1 VLAEIVAQSRGTSL
15 VPPVEA
21 VVGPICH
28 HDPARTLPGLPVCA
42 RCTGVW
48 LGGAVAPLLL
58 MVPARPV
65 PMRRAAIALLGGAAL
80 ALAAALAE
88 LFGGIATGNALR
100 VGLGLPLGA
109 VLPGFLALG
118 AAALFRAEVAKP
130 GPAGR
135 TGPAPPA

>member
-1 VLAEIVAQSRGTSL
+1 VPIVEGL
-15 VPPVEA
+15 
-21 VVGPICH
+21 VGPICH
-28 HDPARTLPGLPVCA
+28 HDPTRTLPGLPVCA

-48 LGGAVAPLLL
+48 SGGAFAPLLL
-58 MVPARPV
+58 LVPARPR
-65 PMRRAAIALLGGAAL
+65 PMGLAAIALLGAAAT
-80 ALAAALAE
+80 ALSAALAE
-88 LFGGIATGNALR
+88 AFGWIATGNALR